1 MNRIENR
8 ARMAEPIS
16 MQTPSY
22 AEKRKLLERH
32 FLFGRLKATELDS
45 LLTYTRVEHF
55 AARAEIF
62 AKGSPGDRMMAV
74 MRGRVKISSLSSE
87 GREIVLNIISEGEI
101 FGEIALIDG
110 KERTADAVAMTE
122 CDLLVLHRRDFL
134 PFLERHADVCLIL
147 LGVLC
152 ERLRRTSE
160 QLEDISFRHLQSRLA
175 KVLLRLARSDLPD
188 AEGGLRVDLGLSQR
202 ELGTIVGGTRE
213 SINKHLQALHRSG
226 IVELEKGAVL
236 IRDVAALERIA

>member
-1 MNRIENR
+1 MNRNEGLARTIEPT
-8 ARMAEPIS
+8 A
-16 MQTPSY
+16 MQTPSH
-22 AEKRKLLERH
+22 AEKRKLLEGH
-32 FLFGRLKATELDS
+32 FLFGRLNAAELDS

-55 AARAEIF
+55 AARQEIF

-110 KERTADAVAMTE
+110 KDRTADAVAMTE

-147 LGVLC
+147 LGLLC

-175 KVLLRLARSDLPD
+175 KVLLRLARSGAPD
-188 AEGGLRVDLGLSQR
+188 DQGELRIDLGLSQR

-226 IVELEKGAVL
+226 TIELEKGAIL